1 MSTGKRRLCWGKQI
15 TLRAANRPLT
25 CASIANLSHFTSLH
39 CIRVAAFAGTFGP
52 RTPWIPGIPAGIQDW
67 NPENDPWE
75 LYNLKEDWSQAN
87 DLAAEMPEKLQEL
100 KRLFLVESARNNN
113 LPIGGGL

>member
-1 MSTGKRRLCWGKQI
+1 M
-15 TLRAANRPLT
+15 
-25 CASIANLSHFTSLH
+25 
-39 CIRVAAFAGTFGP
+39 AAFAGTFGP

-100 KRLFLVESARNNN
+100 KSLFLVESARNNN